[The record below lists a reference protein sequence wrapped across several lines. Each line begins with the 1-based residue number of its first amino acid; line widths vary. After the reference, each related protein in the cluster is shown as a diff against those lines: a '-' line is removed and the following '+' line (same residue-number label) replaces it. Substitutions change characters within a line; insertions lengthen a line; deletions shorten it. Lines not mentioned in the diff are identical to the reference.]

1 MIEIGK
7 YNKLTV
13 SKFVEFGLYLTDGE
27 VEILL
32 PQKYITEEMAIDSE
46 QEVFVYKDAE
56 NRVIATTLIPK
67 VTLDEF
73 AALEVSQATE
83 FGAFMEWG
91 IPKELFVP
99 HSEQSVP
106 FEVGQKHVVFMYLDE
121 KSNRLAASSKIDKFI
136 RNTLFTVNEGD
147 KVWIM
152 VTKETPIGFSV
163 IVNGRYKGLL
173 YRNEVFRP
181 LEIGDECAAYIKQIR
196 EDNKL
201 DVTLNLI
208 SHKAIEPDA
217 QKILDLINQ
226 NDGFLNVTDKS
237 SPDEIYRL
245 THLSKKAFKR
255 AVGSLYKGKIISL
268 EKTGLQLLK

>member
-136 RNTLFTVNEGD
+136 SN
-147 KVWIM
+147 
-152 VTKETPIGFSV
+152 
-163 IVNGRYKGLL
+163 
-173 YRNEVFRP
+173 
-181 LEIGDECAAYIKQIR
+181 
-196 EDNKL
+196 
-201 DVTLNLI
+201 
-208 SHKAIEPDA
+208 
-217 QKILDLINQ
+217 
-226 NDGFLNVTDKS
+226 
-237 SPDEIYRL
+237 
-245 THLSKKAFKR
+245 
-255 AVGSLYKGKIISL
+255 
-268 EKTGLQLLK
+268 